1 MKCMYGT
8 ATRAMRWSVQAVCLC
23 ALVLSGARPAQA
35 LESTRALAAG
45 LQRAGR
51 AEATLVWSVMG
62 PPGSASRALR
72 GLLAVEP
79 PSRARLDIAA
89 TGERITL
96 REDGGEWLQPQL
108 QQFVKL
114 TPRHSVA
121 AMRWW
126 RLFAGAGSRP
136 AARPD
141 AASPAEKRIGRAHY
155 RLVLP
160 ATSSAEADSAEIWL
174 DSRGLPNRLELAD
187 GMGGRSGYRL
197 TGWRFVRSRGE
208 AAFRLT
214 APPGVETVELP

>member
-1 MKCMYGT
+1 MNSAPGT
-8 ATRAMRWSVQAVCLC
+8 AKRTVVWSGRAVCLC
-23 ALVLSGARPAQA
+23 ALVLSVARPAHA

-51 AEATLVWSVMG
+51 AEATLTWRVMG
-62 PPGSASRALR
+62 PPGSAPRALR
-72 GLLAVEP
+72 GVLAVEP
-79 PSRARLDIAA
+79 PSSARLDIAA

-96 REDGGEWLQPQL
+96 REDGGEWLQPRL

-136 AARPD
+136 D
-141 AASPAEKRIGRAHY
+141 ASPGRVAPAERRVGPRHY

-160 ATSSAEADSAEIWL
+160 ATPYAEADSADIWL
-174 DSRGLPNRLELAD
+174 DPRGLPSRLELAD

-197 TGWRFVRSRGE
+197 SGWRFVHTRGV